1 MADTDIMRHHQ
12 SKHKLP
18 QPDDCPDDVYSVL
31 LVCWRLD
38 AAKRCSASEIVATI
52 ERLVP
57 SEQDL
62 QWPELMD
69 AADVVAVHKT
79 GIDLDSQAN
88 KDAFAAL
95 EVPRHYLLLGRE
107 LGRGNFGTVF
117 AAQFL
122 DKGSRI
128 DVAVKSLKASNVP
141 DAEQRQ
147 FLYEARLL
155 VAIQH
160 PHVVRVLGVVFAS
173 QPNMIVVELMAG
185 DLKSHLRANKAALST
200 QINVAVEL
208 QGVCEQVCSAM
219 VYLAECRVVHRDLAA
234 RFVSVCVSRS
244 ELDAATCLWEQQ
256 DCRW

>member
-1 MADTDIMRHHQ
+1 MRHHQ

-18 QPDDCPDDVYSVL
+18 QPKDCPDDVYIVL
-31 LVCWRLD
+31 LACWRLD
-38 AAKRCSASEIVATI
+38 ATKRCSASEIVTTI

-57 SEQDL
+57 GEQDL

-69 AADVVAVHKT
+69 AVDVVAVRKT

-88 KDAFAAL
+88 KDAFTAL

-107 LGRGNFGTVF
+107 LGSGNFGTVS

-160 PHVVRVLGVVFAS
+160 PNVVRVLGVVFAS

-185 DLKSHLRANKAALST
+185 DLKSHLRANKAALSK

-208 QGVCEQVCSAM
+208 QGVCEQICSAM

-234 RFVSVCVSRS
+234 RFVPVCVSEP
-244 ELDAATCLWEQQ
+244 ELNAAMCLWEQR